1 MFNINK
7 EFENLKNKKNGLIP
21 LLHSIQNQY
30 GYIPIEFV
38 EILAKRLNL
47 SKAEIWGVITFY
59 SDFKTKKPGKNI
71 IKVCRSESCIAN
83 GGLEIQK
90 YLKSKLNINFKETTE
105 DGKFTLEEVFCFGN
119 CGCGPSVMINNK
131 LYGKVSLKKL
141 EELLKNLSGD
151 ENGQDI

>member
-47 SKAEIWGVITFY
+47 SKAEIW
-59 SDFKTKKPGKNI
+59 
-71 IKVCRSESCIAN
+71 E
-83 GGLEIQK
+83 
-90 YLKSKLNINFKETTE
+90 
-105 DGKFTLEEVFCFGN
+105 
-119 CGCGPSVMINNK
+119 
-131 LYGKVSLKKL
+131 
-141 EELLKNLSGD
+141 
-151 ENGQDI
+151 